1 MLCSASLCR
10 VTGSSSIA
18 LSGRRAEA
26 ARNDER
32 ILEAA
37 RAVFVDDPK
46 APIASVAE
54 HAGVGISA
62 LYRRYP
68 SKEDLLRRLCAD
80 GLERYIAVAEAAL
93 AREQAGGE
101 WDAFVAF
108 MDGIVEADTVSLVQP
123 LAGTFQ
129 PTAELF
135 QLSDRAH
142 ELNFALVE
150 RTRAAGALRSDIEV
164 EDIAL
169 IFEALA
175 GVRFPDPDRTL
186 QLRRRYLRLFLD
198 ALSDA
203 SAGQPPGPPP
213 SPTEL
218 SERWIRK
225 S

>member
-1 MLCSASLCR
+1 MTDRPS
-10 VTGSSSIA
+10 TA

-32 ILEAA
+32 ILAAA

-93 AREQAGGE
+93 ARDEPGAE
-101 WDAFVAF
+101 WESFAAF

-129 PTAELF
+129 PTEELF
-135 QLSDRAH
+135 RLSDRAN
-142 ELNFALVE
+142 ELNLGLVE
-150 RTRAAGALRSDIEV
+150 RTRAAGALRPEIEV

-175 GVRFPDPDRTL
+175 AVRFSDPDRTL

-198 ALSDA
+198 ALSDT

-218 SERWIRK
+218 GERWIRE